1 METVEMIAFAL
12 RIATPFL
19 ALITLG
25 ICFISMNRG
34 KRDDKALALLYDEA
48 ADKTYKVMFWEN
60 LIGRNENSDI
70 VIEDDMTV
78 SRAHAVL
85 FNRDK
90 DWYISDID
98 SKAGVFVNGQ
108 KVIKNC
114 PLQNGDKISLG
125 SSVLTLKDAAKGRIR
140 IAPYDKRTFSGTMLV
155 IMTAFYILMLAV
167 EAFIYIKE
175 VEIFFPAVT
184 FIAAMFAFYWVSC
197 NILKRPDFE
206 LETIALLLSGTGVV
220 ISTTFV
226 TEWGFK
232 QTVGAVIGMG
242 IYSVIIW
249 FIKVPDR
256 SKYFRYIMAVAAVGL
271 VASAMLFGQEKN
283 GAANWINIGGMSLQ
297 PAELAKVAYIF
308 ICAGTLDRIRKTRY
322 VVELFIV
329 TMAILYML
337 YDISDIG
344 MALVFFG
351 TFLIA
356 IYMWS
361 GSWKAVTVVM
371 LIAVAAAAVIVIMKP
386 YIAARFKVW
395 GNVWEY
401 ASDEGYQQVNA
412 LICGASGGFFGLGAG
427 NGNLRYI
434 PISESDLIFSTLS
447 EETGLFHVLI
457 LVSAIGGLVIYARS
471 MTVKSRSVFYSMAAC
486 SASGL
491 LVFQAALHIF
501 GGLGMIPMTGLTLP
515 FLSYGGTSMMACW
528 GLLAFIKSADER
540 TYYKKSTAEIPK
552 KGEVLI

>member
-19 ALITLG
+19 ALVTLI
-25 ICFISMNRG
+25 ICFVSMNRG

-70 VIEDDMTV
+70 VIKEDMTV

-90 DWYISDID
+90 EWYISDID

-108 KVIKNC
+108 KVMKNC

-125 SSVLTLKDAAKGRIR
+125 SSVLTLKDAARGRIR

-197 NILKRPDFE
+197 TILKRPDFE

-220 ISTTFV
+220 ISSTFV
-226 TEWGFK
+226 IEWGFK

-256 SKYFRYIMAVAAVGL
+256 SKYFRYIMAVVAIGL

-308 ICAGTLDRIRKTRY
+308 ICAGTLDRIRKTHY
-322 VVELFIV
+322 VVELFII

-371 LIAVAAAAVIVIMKP
+371 LIAMAAAAVIVIMKP

-401 ASDEGYQQVNA
+401 ASDEGYQQVHA

-501 GGLGMIPMTGLTLP
+501 GGLGIIPMTGLTLP

-540 TYYKKSTAEIPK
+540 TFYRMKPK
-552 KGEVLI
+552 AKRGEVLI

>member
-19 ALITLG
+19 ALVTLI
-25 ICFISMNRG
+25 ICFVSMNRG

-70 VIEDDMTV
+70 VIKEDMTV

-90 DWYISDID
+90 EWYISDID

-108 KVIKNC
+108 KVMKNC

-125 SSVLTLKDAAKGRIR
+125 SSVLILKDAARGRIR

-197 NILKRPDFE
+197 TILKRPDFE

-220 ISTTFV
+220 ISSTFV
-226 TEWGFK
+226 IEWGFK

-256 SKYFRYIMAVAAVGL
+256 SKYFRYIMAVVAIGL

-308 ICAGTLDRIRKTRY
+308 ICAGTLDRIRKTHY
-322 VVELFIV
+322 VVELFII

-540 TYYKKSTAEIPK
+540 TFYRMKPK
-552 KGEVLI
+552 AKRGEVLI

>member
-19 ALITLG
+19 ALVTLI
-25 ICFISMNRG
+25 ICFVSMNRG

-70 VIEDDMTV
+70 VIKEDMTV

-90 DWYISDID
+90 EWYISDID

-108 KVIKNC
+108 KVMKNC

-125 SSVLTLKDAAKGRIR
+125 SSVLILKDAARGRIR

-197 NILKRPDFE
+197 TILKRSDFE

-220 ISTTFV
+220 ISSTFV
-226 TEWGFK
+226 IEWGFK

-256 SKYFRYIMAVAAVGL
+256 SKYFRYIMAVVAIGL

-308 ICAGTLDRIRKTRY
+308 ICAGTLDRIRKTHY
-322 VVELFIV
+322 VVELFII

-371 LIAVAAAAVIVIMKP
+371 LIAMAAAAVIVIMKP

-401 ASDEGYQQVNA
+401 ASDEGYQQVHA

-501 GGLGMIPMTGLTLP
+501 GGLGIIPMTGLTLP

-540 TYYKKSTAEIPK
+540 TFYRMKPK
-552 KGEVLI
+552 AKRGEVLI

>member
-19 ALITLG
+19 ALVTLI
-25 ICFISMNRG
+25 ICFVSMNRG

-70 VIEDDMTV
+70 VIKEDMTV

-90 DWYISDID
+90 EWYISDID

-108 KVIKNC
+108 KVMKNC

-125 SSVLTLKDAAKGRIR
+125 SSVLTLKDAARGRIR

-197 NILKRPDFE
+197 TILKRPDFE

-220 ISTTFV
+220 ISSTFV
-226 TEWGFK
+226 IEWGFK

-256 SKYFRYIMAVAAVGL
+256 SKYFRYIMAVVAIGL

-308 ICAGTLDRIRKTRY
+308 ICAGTLDRIRKTHY
-322 VVELFIV
+322 VVELFII

-371 LIAVAAAAVIVIMKP
+371 LIAMAAAAVIVIMKP

-401 ASDEGYQQVNA
+401 ASDEGYQQVHA

-447 EETGLFHVLI
+447 EETGLFHILI

-540 TYYKKSTAEIPK
+540 TFYRMKPK
-552 KGEVLI
+552 AKRGEVLI

>member
-34 KRDDKALALLYDEA
+34 KRENKALALLHNETT
-48 ADKTYKVMFWEN
+48 DKTYKVMFWEN

-356 IYMWS
+356 IYMWW

-540 TYYKKSTAEIPK
+540 TFYRMKPK
-552 KGEVLI
+552 AKRGEVLI

>member
-19 ALITLG
+19 ALVTLI
-25 ICFISMNRG
+25 ICFVSMNRG

-70 VIEDDMTV
+70 VIKEDMTV

-90 DWYISDID
+90 EWYISDID

-108 KVIKNC
+108 KVMKNC

-125 SSVLTLKDAAKGRIR
+125 SSVLILKDAARGRIR

-197 NILKRPDFE
+197 TILKRPDFE

-220 ISTTFV
+220 ISSTFV
-226 TEWGFK
+226 IEWGFK

-256 SKYFRYIMAVAAVGL
+256 SKYFRYIMAVVAIGL

-308 ICAGTLDRIRKTRY
+308 ICAGTLDRIRKTHY
-322 VVELFIV
+322 VVELFII

-371 LIAVAAAAVIVIMKP
+371 LIAMAAAAVIVIMKP

-401 ASDEGYQQVNA
+401 ASDEGYQQVHA

-501 GGLGMIPMTGLTLP
+501 GGLGIIPMTGLTLP

-540 TYYKKSTAEIPK
+540 TFYRMKPK
-552 KGEVLI
+552 AKRGEVLI